1 MAFCYLQQDLVIN
14 MVEIMDTATKTG
26 IAAGKTKSKRVVQK
40 TAEDTGNLTGN
51 KIADKNI
58 SAGKTNKNTKDT
70 SAK

>member
-1 MAFCYLQQDLVIN
+1 MAFCYLQKDLVIN

-26 IAAGKTKSKRVVQK
+26 IAAGKTTSKKVVQK
-40 TAEDTGNLTGN
+40 TAEDAGNLTGS

-70 SAK
+70 STK